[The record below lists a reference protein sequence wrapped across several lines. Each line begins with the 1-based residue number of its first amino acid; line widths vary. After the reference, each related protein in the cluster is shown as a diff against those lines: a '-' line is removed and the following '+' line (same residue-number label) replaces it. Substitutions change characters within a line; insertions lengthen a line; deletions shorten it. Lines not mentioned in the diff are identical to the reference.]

1 MCAPPSE
8 QYERCPA
15 RRTRK
20 NCLARSDLQRALL
33 AEHACQDPCAS
44 QEGFYGDAG
53 AYVLLVNLDNLQAM
67 PNPTEP
73 GSRAWF
79 FMTAGGEAYQF
90 NKSPLPLESTRLCDA
105 EPLTDYRISRSVTML
120 GVVIPPGE
128 SAAVVAAEDEHA
140 GAYTFENVNWTD
152 IGHAGGDAT
161 DEINIRLVRAD

>member
-1 MCAPPSE
+1 MHRENSAAITTCS
-8 QYERCPA
+8 RGRA
-15 RRTRK
+15 RR
-20 NCLARSDLQRALL
+20 
-33 AEHACQDPCAS
+33 
-44 QEGFYGDAG
+44 
-53 AYVLLVNLDNLQAM
+53 LLVNLDNLQAM

-90 NKSPLPLESTRLCDA
+90 NKSPLPLESTRLCGA

-128 SAAVVAAEDEHA
+128 SAAVVAAEGEHA

-161 DEINIRLVRAD
+161 DEISCAACAVPTPRA